1 MLNVVVGIIF
11 ILLLLSLFATTVME
25 IFSALFGL
33 RGRNLKFALKKML
46 ADTGDEEV
54 FNQFKESAL
63 YKQLSSKWLGTYY
76 PPSYLSSNNF
86 SFILS
91 NIIENLDGEK
101 LHDKINNIQ
110 DERLRTVLHQLVEN
124 TDKNTQEFRD
134 KLEHWFDDIMDR
146 ASGWFKR
153 YVQLYLIVIGFAIAV
168 GFNADAVQIFRQL
181 QNDPTARLEVYKAAQ
196 SFIALQSDSLVQNNA
211 LVADPNS
218 PLIQSIGD
226 LNNLIANDIEAI
238 KNPLGLGWSSFAEEE
253 NTDLQFWLFKIL
265 GWLVTALAISLGAPF
280 WFDLLRKLV
289 NIRSSGN
296 VPSSSNSTT
305 VINQV
310 PTVTVPDSGR
320 IEIN

>member
-25 IFSALFGL
+25 LISALFGL
-33 RGRNLKFALKKML
+33 RGRNLRYALKKML
-46 ADTGDEEV
+46 ADAGDDKMYEE
-54 FNQFKESAL
+54 FKDSAL
-63 YKQLSSKWLGTYY
+63 YKQLSSKWLGGYY

-91 NIIENLDGEK
+91 NIVENLDGAE

-110 DERLRTVLHQLVEN
+110 DERLRTVLHQIVDD
-124 TDKNTQEFRD
+124 TDSKTKPFRE

-153 YVQLYLIVIGFAIAV
+153 DIQLYLIIIGFAIAV
-168 GFNADAVQIFRQL
+168 GFNADVIEIYQKL
-181 QNDPTARLEVYKAAQ
+181 QDDPSARLEVYQTAQ
-196 SFIALQSDSLVQNNA
+196 SY
-211 LVADPNS
+211 VAQRS
-218 PLIQSIGD
+218 ETLIQDNSLKVDVNPSLLKSLHD
-226 LNNLIANDIEAI
+226 LDGLIARDIETVQ
-238 KNPLGLGWSSFAEEE
+238 NPLGLGWNNVQTQNPSLE
-253 NTDLQFWLFKIL
+253 FWLFKIL

-280 WFDLLRKLV
+280 WFDLLRKMV
-289 NIRSSGN
+289 NISSSGN
-296 VPSSSNSTT
+296 VPASNNSTT